1 MGERHGE
8 RDIFVGSKP
17 FLLVIILCGLSHCEA
32 KNMLQSPNRVLP
44 NFSPACAAASLY
56 DYITGQLLLQM
67 LLEFGSLK
75 MHLPLFCPEPWFACH
90 HDSATVYL
98 GTISRERR
106 TNLLQT
112 ELTAMNVALYFVMLP
127 YVLIFFYVYLICINI
142 IMNKL
147 KM

>member
-1 MGERHGE
+1 
-8 RDIFVGSKP
+8 
-17 FLLVIILCGLSHCEA
+17 
-32 KNMLQSPNRVLP
+32 
-44 NFSPACAAASLY
+44 
-56 DYITGQLLLQM
+56 
-67 LLEFGSLK
+67 

-127 YVLIFFYVYLICINI
+127 YFLIFFYVYLICINI